1 MDHRGAVHFSRRVW
15 YGSSVLS
22 WLLLPLSWL
31 YCAIMRLRRRA
42 YRAGWLRSEPLT
54 VPVVVV
60 GNLTV
65 GGTGKTPLVLRLVAL
80 LKAQGFNP
88 GIITRGYGGAATTWP
103 QPVGPDSD
111 PVLVGDEP
119 VLLARRSGRTLV
131 AGPDRVAA
139 GRMAIELGG
148 CDILVSD
155 DGLQHYRL
163 ARDLEILLIDGVR
176 GFGNG
181 RCLPAGPLREPVTRC
196 ASVDLVVYKDGD
208 GAGYRMRLTPGVF
221 VNLLDPTLH
230 RAAEDLR
237 GASVLAVAGIGD
249 PERFFLLLETLGLQ
263 IERCPYPDHYRYTR
277 SDSVGWGNRTVIMT
291 EKDAVKCAAIAARDH
306 WYLPVDAVLDDS
318 FETAFFSKLGSSGA

>member
-1 MDHRGAVHFSRRVW
+1 MTRAADLSRRVW
-15 YGSSVLS
+15 YGSSALF

-31 YCAIMRLRRRA
+31 YCVIMRLRRHA
-42 YRAGWLRSEPLT
+42 YRAGWLRSERLA

-80 LKAQGFNP
+80 LEAQGFNP
-88 GIITRGYGGAATTWP
+88 GIITRGYGGKATTWP

-111 PVLVGDEP
+111 PALVGDEP
-119 VLLARRSGRTLV
+119 VLLAQRSGRTLV

-139 GRMAIELGG
+139 GRLAIALGG

-163 ARDLEILLIDGVR
+163 ARDLEILLIDGMR

-181 RCLPAGPLREPVTRC
+181 RCLPAGPLREPVSRL

-208 GAGYRMRLTPGVF
+208 GGGHRMRLAPGAF
-221 VNLLDPTLH
+221 VNLLEPGRTSASD
-230 RAAEDLR
+230 DFR
-237 GASVLAVAGIGD
+237 GIFVLAVAGIGD
-249 PERFFLLLETLGLQ
+249 PERFFLLLEAMGLE
-263 IERCPYPDHYRYTR
+263 IERCPYPDHHRYTH
-277 SDSVGWGNRTVIMT
+277 SDIAGWGDRVVIMT
-291 EKDAVKCAAIAARDH
+291 EKDAVKCAALAARKH
-306 WYLPVDAVLDDS
+306 WYLPVEAVLNDA
-318 FETAFFSKLGSSGA
+318 FETAFFSKLVSVSA